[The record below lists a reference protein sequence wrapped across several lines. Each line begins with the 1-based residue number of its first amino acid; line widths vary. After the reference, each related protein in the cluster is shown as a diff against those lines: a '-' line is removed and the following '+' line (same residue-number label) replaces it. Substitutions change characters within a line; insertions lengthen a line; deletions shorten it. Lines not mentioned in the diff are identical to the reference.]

1 MNEITNILN
10 SSNHGEKAMIIDALL
25 ESCYGD
31 EAMSVFVENNNLDGV
46 LENLNRED
54 LYCMHKTF
62 FQEIKT
68 RKDVLDFE
76 EDIKNMDNS
85 FDECPYPL
93 FHSFADGMY
102 TREIH
107 FNKGDLIVGAIHKNE
122 YFVNVLKGRIWVVS
136 EFGAKEIIAPA
147 SFTAKA
153 GVKHI
158 GFTLEDT
165 VWSDTHKVNS
175 DNVED
180 AEKEIFVDSYEEL
193 DSYNNILGFSNMCK
207 DIDMTEIEIR
217 QLSVNEDDLIEQ
229 PENDAYVGDSDIEGK
244 GLFAGKD
251 FKKGDIIALARKD
264 NHRTPAGRYSNHS
277 DSPNSKA
284 ITEDGKGFFSAIKD
298 IKDGDEITINYRDAR
313 EKAKLLDG
321 EILCQAG

>member
-1 MNEITNILN
+1 MSEIANILN
-10 SSNHGEKAMIIDALL
+10 SVNHDDKSMIIDALL
-25 ESCYGD
+25 ASGYGD
-31 EAMSVFVENNNLDGV
+31 EAMPVFVKDNNLDGV
-46 LENLNRED
+46 LENLNKED

-68 RKDVLDFE
+68 REDVLEFE
-76 EDIKNMDNS
+76 KEITDMDTA

-175 DNVED
+175 DNVEE
-180 AEKEIFVDSYEEL
+180 AEKEIFADSYEEL
-193 DSYNNILGFSNMCK
+193 DRHNNILDFSNMCK
-207 DIDMTEIEIR
+207 DINMDENEVR
-217 QLSVNEDDLIEQ
+217 RLSLMEDLIDQ
-229 PENDAYVGDSDIEGK
+229 PEKHVYIDDSEIEGK

-251 FKKGDIIALARKD
+251 FIKGDKIALARSG
-264 NHRTPAGRYSNHS
+264 NNRTPAGRYSNHS
-277 DSPNSKA
+277 DSPNSKG
-284 ITEDGKGFFSAIKD
+284 IIEGNNGFFLAIKD
-298 IKDGDEITINYRDAR
+298 IKKGTEITINYRDAR

-321 EILCQAG
+321 ETLCQVG